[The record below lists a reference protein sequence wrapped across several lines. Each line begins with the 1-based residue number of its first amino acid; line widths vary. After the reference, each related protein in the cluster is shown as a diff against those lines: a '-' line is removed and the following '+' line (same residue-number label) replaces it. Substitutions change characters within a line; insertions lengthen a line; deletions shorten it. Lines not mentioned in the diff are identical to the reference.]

1 MRACRAWDPLKGRVP
16 MNRRTFTKTLLAGV
30 GAAALPE
37 FAFAQ
42 ASTKRLKIGIT
53 MLIFGAVPRTPE
65 NLEPAM
71 KDCSELGY
79 HSFET
84 FASIL
89 EDHDKKGTL
98 QALVDTYPIP
108 LRSAYVTVNV
118 TDPSRRQE
126 QIAMLQRYARV
137 LKKYGGSYLV
147 QSCNGPRKG
156 YVFAEHKGNIISAL
170 NDYGKAVNDM
180 GLGTGLHQHTGTAV
194 ETKEETYEVMNAV
207 DTRYMHFA
215 PDIGQAQK
223 GGTDAAQLV
232 KDFAKIIDHMHF
244 KDWKGWEHM
253 AGYCPLGEGKVDLT
267 SVLETMEKANPSA
280 NIMHELDGS
289 AKMPYTARE
298 TAEISKK
305 YVQSLGYTFRT

>member
-1 MRACRAWDPLKGRVP
+1 

-30 GAAALPE
+30 GAAALPG
-37 FAFAQ
+37 FTYAQ
-42 ASTKRLKIGIT
+42 ASAKRLKIGIT
-53 MLIFGAVPRTPE
+53 MLIWGSVPRTPE
-65 NLEPAM
+65 NLEVAM
-71 KDCSELGY
+71 KDASELGY

-84 FASIL
+84 FASVL
-89 EDHDKKGTL
+89 EDYDKKGTL
-98 QALVDTYPIP
+98 QALLDKYPIP
-108 LRSAYVTVNV
+108 LKSAYVTVNV
-118 TDPSRRQE
+118 TDPSQRKA
-126 QIAMLQRYARV
+126 QIEMLQRYGAV
-137 LKKYGGSYLV
+137 LKKYGGTYLV
-147 QSCNGPRKG
+147 QSANGPRKG
-156 YVFAEHKGNIISAL
+156 YVFAEHKTNIISAL

-194 ETKEETYEVMNAV
+194 ETREETYEIMNAV

-223 GGTDAAQLV
+223 GGTDAAQMV

-253 AGYCPLGEGKVDLT
+253 AGYTPLGEGKVDLK
-267 SVLETMEKANPSA
+267 SVLETMEKANPNA

-289 AKMPYTARE
+289 ANMPYTPRQ

-305 YVQSLGYTFRT
+305 YCESLGYTFGT

>member
-1 MRACRAWDPLKGRVP
+1 

-30 GAAALPE
+30 GAVALPE
-37 FAFAQ
+37 FAVAQ
-42 ASTKRLKIGIT
+42 APSKRLKIGIT
-53 MLIFGAVPRTPE
+53 TLIWGAVPRSPE
-65 NLEPAM
+65 NLEPALR
-71 KDCSELGY
+71 DASELGY

-89 EDHDKKGTL
+89 EHHDKQGTL
-98 QALVDTYPIP
+98 EALLSKYPIP
-108 LRSAYVTVNV
+108 LKSAYVTVNV
-118 TDPSRRQE
+118 TDPSQRSA
-126 QIAMLQRYARV
+126 QIEMLQRYGKV

-147 QSCNGPRKG
+147 QSANGPRKG
-156 YVFAEHKGNIISAL
+156 YVFSEHKANIISAL

-180 GLGTGLHQHTGTAV
+180 GLGTGLHQHTGTAI
-194 ETKEETYEVMNAV
+194 ETRDETYEVMNAV

-223 GGTDAAQLV
+223 GGTDAAQMV
-232 KDFAKIIDHMHF
+232 KDFATIIDHMHF

-253 AGYCPLGEGKVDLT
+253 AGYCPLGEGKVDLK
-267 SVLETMEKANPSA
+267 SVLETMEKANPNA

-289 AKMPYTARE
+289 ANMPYTPRQ

-305 YVQSLGYTFRT
+305 YVQSLGYTFRS

>member
-1 MRACRAWDPLKGRVP
+1 

-37 FAFAQ
+37 FGFAQ

-53 MLIFGAVPRTPE
+53 TLIWGAVPRTPD
-65 NLEPAM
+65 NLEPALR
-71 KDCSELGY
+71 DASELGY
-79 HSFET
+79 YSFET

-89 EDHDKKGTL
+89 EDYDKKG
-98 QALVDTYPIP
+98 ALEALLAKYPIP
-108 LRSAYVTVNV
+108 LKSAFVTVNV
-118 TDPSRRQE
+118 TDPTQRKA
-126 QIAMLQRYARV
+126 QIEMLQRYATV

-147 QSCNGPRKG
+147 QSPNGPRKG
-156 YVFAEHKGNIISAL
+156 YVFAEHKANIIAAL

-180 GLGTGLHQHTGTAV
+180 GLGNGLHQHTGTAV
-194 ETKEETYEVMNAV
+194 ETREETYDVMNAV

-232 KDFAKIIDHMHF
+232 KDFAKIIDHMHL
-244 KDWKGWEHM
+244 KDFKGWEHM
-253 AGYCPLGEGKVDLT
+253 GGYTPLGEGNVDLK
-267 SVLETMEKANPSA
+267 SVLETMEKANPNA

-289 AKMPYTARE
+289 ANMPYTPRQ

-305 YVQSLGYTFRT
+305 YLQSLGYTLRS

>member
-1 MRACRAWDPLKGRVP
+1 

-30 GAAALPE
+30 GAAAIPE
-37 FAFAQ
+37 FAFTQ
-42 ASTKRLKIGIT
+42 ALPKRLQIGIT
-53 MLIFGAVPRTPE
+53 MLIWGAVPRTPE
-65 NLEPAM
+65 NLEPAL
-71 KDCSELGY
+71 KDASDLGY

-89 EDHDKKGTL
+89 EDYDKKGTL
-98 QALVDTYPIP
+98 EALLAQYPIP
-108 LRSAYVTVNV
+108 MKSAYVTVNV
-118 TDPSRRQE
+118 TDPSQRAA
-126 QIAMLQRYARV
+126 QIEMLQRYAKV

-156 YVFAEHKGNIISAL
+156 YVFAEHKANIISAL

-180 GLGTGLHQHTGTAV
+180 GLGTGLHQHTGTVV

-207 DTRYMHFA
+207 DTRHMHFA

-232 KDFAKIIDHMHF
+232 KDFARIIDHMHL
-244 KDWKGWEHM
+244 KDFKGWEHM
-253 AGYCPLGEGKVDLT
+253 GGYSPLGEGKVDLK
-267 SVLETMEKANPSA
+267 SVLETMEKANPNA

-289 AKMPYTARE
+289 ANMPYTPRQ
-298 TAEISKK
+298 TAEISKQ
-305 YVQSLGYTFRT
+305 YVQSLGYAFRS

>member
-1 MRACRAWDPLKGRVP
+1 

-30 GAAALPE
+30 GAAALP
-37 FAFAQ
+37 ALPDAQ
-42 ASTKRLKIGIT
+42 AQKRLKIGIT
-53 MLIFGAVPRTPE
+53 MLIWGAVPRSPE
-65 NLEPAM
+65 NLEPAL
-71 KDCSELGY
+71 KDASELGY

-84 FASIL
+84 FASVL

-98 QALVDTYPIP
+98 VSLLDRYPIP

-118 TDPSRRQE
+118 TDPAQRKD
-126 QIAMLQRYARV
+126 QIAMLQRYAKIV
-137 LKKYGGSYLV
+137 KKYGGSYLV
-147 QSCNGPRKG
+147 QSANGPRTG
-156 YVFAEHKGNIISAL
+156 YVFAEHKANIIAAL
-170 NDYGKAVNDM
+170 NEYGKAVNDA
-180 GLGTGLHQHTGTAV
+180 GLRTGLHQHTGTAI
-194 ETKEETYEVMNAV
+194 ETREETYDVMNAV

-232 KDFAKIIDHMHF
+232 KDFAKIIDHMHL
-244 KDWKGWEHM
+244 KDFKGWEHM
-253 AGYCPLGEGKVDLT
+253 AGYCPLGEGKVDLK
-267 SVLETMEKANPSA
+267 SVLETMEKANPNA

-289 AKMPYTARE
+289 ANMPYTPRQ